1 MLKSFI
7 LYIHYK
13 KKKLLM
19 KKYFVTKS
27 SISFV
32 KHLST
37 KNALC
42 HFSHPRPIAKSI
54 PTKIIFHYLN
64 VFTNEIKNFISEV
77 KKGESRSKTRV
88 SFLDHLLLLNQ
99 FSTPSVATQRK
110 AQIGRASCRERV

>member
-1 MLKSFI
+1 MT
-7 LYIHYK
+7 
-13 KKKLLM
+13 
-19 KKYFVTKS
+19 KYFVTKS

-64 VFTNEIKNFISEV
+64 VFTNEIKNFIEGFSQQNILSTKVNIYIYIYISKNEQNWSE
-77 KKGESRSKTRV
+77 KFISSANLFTEKIISSLKHIANE
-88 SFLDHLLLLNQ
+88 L
-99 FSTPSVATQRK
+99 
-110 AQIGRASCRERV
+110 

>member
-1 MLKSFI
+1 
-7 LYIHYK
+7 
-13 KKKLLM
+13 M

-64 VFTNEIKNFISEV
+64 VFTNEIKNFIEGFSQQNILSTKV
-77 KKGESRSKTRV
+77 KKKISLNMNKIGLKN
-88 SFLDHLLLLNQ
+88 SFHRQIFLL
-99 FSTPSVATQRK
+99 TK
-110 AQIGRASCRERV
+110 